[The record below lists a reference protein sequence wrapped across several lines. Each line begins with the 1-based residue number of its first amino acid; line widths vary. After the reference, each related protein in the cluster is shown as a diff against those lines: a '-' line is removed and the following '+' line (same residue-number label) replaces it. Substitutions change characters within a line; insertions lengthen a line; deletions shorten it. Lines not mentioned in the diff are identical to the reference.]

1 MGGVYGHMRK
11 YIKDHFNVLD
21 LLSIITLASLVVAR
35 FLVATYDS
43 VAALKLCA
51 PSQALCALF
60 VWLRLLQVLFVWP
73 STGPLLLMTLRMLDD
88 LSKFLILGL
97 LVVIAFACSFYV
109 LLVAALNTAEGS
121 MPDVAL
127 TEMMGLLV

>member
-1 MGGVYGHMRK
+1 MWLLLLAYALGLLMGELGEMERDLGVYGHMRK

-60 VWLRLLQVLFVWP
+60 VWLRLLQA
-73 STGPLLLMTLRMLDD
+73 T
-88 LSKFLILGL
+88 
-97 LVVIAFACSFYV
+97 
-109 LLVAALNTAEGS
+109 S
-121 MPDVAL
+121 MPRHSTLEHFGA
-127 TEMMGLLV
+127 

>member
-1 MGGVYGHMRK
+1 M
-11 YIKDHFNVLD
+11 
-21 LLSIITLASLVVAR
+21 
-35 FLVATYDS
+35 
-43 VAALKLCA
+43 
-51 PSQALCALF
+51 
-60 VWLRLLQVLFVWP
+60 LFVWP

-127 TEMMGLLV
+127 TEMMGLLVEGVMNAEPVHVLDEDVLHAAGIRFFTWGLMAAFGVTVVMVGCFVI